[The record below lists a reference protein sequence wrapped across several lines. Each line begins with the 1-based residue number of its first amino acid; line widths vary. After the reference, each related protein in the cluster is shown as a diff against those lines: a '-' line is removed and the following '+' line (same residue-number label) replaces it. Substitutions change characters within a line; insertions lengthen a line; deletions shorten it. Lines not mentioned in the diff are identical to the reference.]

1 MEEKSLK
8 EFVEVLCSAAPVPGG
23 GGASALVGA
32 VGCAL
37 GGMVGSLT
45 AGRKKYAGVQE
56 EILALKARSDVL
68 QRELLAMMERDA
80 KAFEPLSR
88 AYGLPKETPE
98 QRAEKQR
105 VMEAALTGAT
115 EAPLEIMRLC
125 ARAVELI
132 EGFAEKG
139 SALAVS
145 DAGVGAAFCRAAL
158 EGASLN
164 VFINTRAM
172 ADRER
177 AGHYEREA
185 DALLGEF
192 LPRAERVLAA
202 VRQRLQKGEKSNGN
216 ASSRG

>member
-1 MEEKSLK
+1 MGEPMEEKSLK

-45 AGRKKYAGVQE
+45 VGKKKYAGVQE
-56 EILALKARSDVL
+56 EILALKARSDAL

-80 KAFEPLSR
+80 EAFEPLSR

-125 ARAVELI
+125 AQAVELI
-132 EGFAEKG
+132 EGFANKG
-139 SALAVS
+139 SAIAVS

-158 EGASLN
+158 EGALRSTSLSIPERWPTGN
-164 VFINTRAM
+164 APDAM
-172 ADRER
+172 TGKPTPCSGNSCRGPNA
-177 AGHYEREA
+177 
-185 DALLGEF
+185 F
-192 LPRAERVLAA
+192 LPRCG
-202 VRQRLQKGEKSNGN
+202 QS
-216 ASSRG
+216 